1 MVIKKLTIASM
12 WLLGLGS
19 KLYARNMPP
28 MLDKTLHD
36 VHAESFSSTPKS
48 NKPNKSSVGR
58 VVICKH

>member
-19 KLYARNMPP
+19 RLYASNMPP

-36 VHAESFSSTPKS
+36 VHAEFFSSTPKS